1 VLSVVDLLVSA
12 LSSLTENRHVVE
24 VVRGN
29 DLFDRE
35 ADSDLGVASYRWNDV
50 LPDSSELAA
59 VFDRCNPSC
68 VRKSGRWIDLSTEKA
83 DTSGTSK
90 PKKVDTSMRKH
101 HNLRGVH
108 VVNRRVGIVLVVV
121 GLAPRFVRPK
131 SLLTVI

>member
-1 VLSVVDLLVSA
+1 
-12 LSSLTENRHVVE
+12 
-24 VVRGN
+24 
-29 DLFDRE
+29 
-35 ADSDLGVASYRWNDV
+35 
-50 LPDSSELAA
+50 
-59 VFDRCNPSC
+59 
-68 VRKSGRWIDLSTEKA
+68 LSTEKA

-121 GLAPRFVRPK
+121 GLAPRFVRTK